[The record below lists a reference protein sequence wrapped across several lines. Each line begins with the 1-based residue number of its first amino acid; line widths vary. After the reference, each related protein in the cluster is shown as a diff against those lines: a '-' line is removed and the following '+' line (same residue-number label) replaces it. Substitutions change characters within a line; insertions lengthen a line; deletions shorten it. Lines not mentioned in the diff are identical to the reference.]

1 MQIELKILN
10 KKFYKTGNLLLTN
23 PPQDEFKLPSYQ
35 TPSSAAIDLVCTED
49 ITIYPGETKQ
59 IHTGI
64 AIHIGSHTD
73 TPMKAYREHWDYAGL
88 ILPRSGL
95 GTKGLILANTVGLID
110 SDYQGELLVQAW
122 NRLSSNLDEFEYTTY
137 EGVILEDEEELNVL
151 ELKAGDRF
159 AQLFIVPIARAKW
172 NVVEE
177 FTNTTDRGTGGFGS
191 SGND

>member
-10 KKFYKTGNLLLTN
+10 KELYGLDYRLDSLYE
-23 PPQDEFKLPSYQ
+23 QYLPSYA
-35 TPSSAAIDLVCTED
+35 TSGSAAIDLICTED

-64 AIHIGSHTD
+64 AIHIGSYTD

-88 ILPRSGL
+88 IIPRSGL

-122 NRLSSNLDEFEYTTY
+122 NRLPCLDVQFRQDSYDVMKSEYNKI
-137 EGVILEDEEELNVL
+137 EIDP
-151 ELKAGDRF
+151 GDRF
-159 AQLFIVPIARAKW
+159 AQLVIVPIARATWKL
-172 NVVEE
+172 VDE
-177 FTNTTDRGTGGFGS
+177 FTSITDRGAGGFGHT
-191 SGND
+191 GE